1 VIPSAGFRS
10 LQAVIVSEALLARLV
25 HGGRNPVPGS
35 GLTTTVR
42 KTRGPGD
49 KGLAR
54 VEAEVLELLA
64 DRQPVLMHFN
74 AVDQLGDCAV
84 TSYGRH

>member
-1 VIPSAGFRS
+1 MTPLVDPTDLELIRRIASTGGTKYTAGNIDAS
-10 LQAVIVSEALLARLV
+10 
-25 HGGRNPVPGS
+25 
-35 GLTTTVR
+35 
-42 KTRGPGD
+42 RGPGD